1 MGEWHPD
8 REALEKFLDDRLTD
22 ADSRALQR
30 HLFRCPACEGQLI
43 RLLPAVPGHSRNAVP
58 EDLEAGYGSLI
69 RELMDEMRPEMGD
82 RKALLAREHREAQGL
97 WREIRDLTS
106 GQRLRRV
113 KDHPRFHTWGLFE
126 LLLEESRHPT
136 RVEPLRAE
144 EQLRLALA
152 LTDRLD
158 PRRYGPGSV
167 EAAKARTWAYLGN
180 TLRILSHFRRAEQ
193 AFQMAELYLS
203 QSWHDPLDEALILD
217 LKGSLRRAQRRF
229 DESLVL
235 LDDAIGLYRE
245 LNEPHLQGRAL
256 MTKGLVLQYNG
267 DVAGATAC
275 FRSSLF
281 LLDGTEEP
289 RLVAASQFNLMT
301 CLYDSGLTVEAAALI
316 PEARHLME
324 QVGTRSDLLHLRWL
338 EAAVAAVL
346 GQNEEAEQ
354 AFIEVKD
361 AFSADRLA
369 FDAALVSL
377 DLASFYA
384 RQGRTAEVKPL
395 AEEILPIFQ
404 SCEVPQE
411 ALAAVIVFQKAAAM
425 EQLTLGLMDE
435 ISAFLEQ
442 VRSNPGLRFRGEAP

>member
-8 REALEKFLDDRLTD
+8 REAFLKFLDDRLTER
-22 ADSRALQR
+22 DSRALQR
-30 HLFRCPACEGQLI
+30 HLFRCPACEGQLL
-43 RLLPAVPGHSRNAVP
+43 RLLPAVPGCSRNAAP
-58 EDLEAGYGSLI
+58 EEVEPGYGTMI
-69 RELMDEMRPEMGD
+69 RDLLAEVRPELDG
-82 RKALLAREHREAQGL
+82 RKELLARERQESREL
-97 WREIRDLTS
+97 WHEIRPLAP

-113 KDHPRFHTWGLFE
+113 KSDPRLQTWGLLE
-126 LLLEESRHPT
+126 LLLEESRHPA

-152 LTDRLD
+152 LTDHLD
-158 PRRYGPGSV
+158 ARRYGPGSV

-180 TLRILSHFRRAEQ
+180 TLRILSHFRQAEQ

-229 DESLVL
+229 DESVCL

-267 DVAGATAC
+267 DVPGATAC
-275 FRSSLF
+275 FRTSLL
-281 LLDGTEEP
+281 LLDGAEEP
-289 RLVAASQFNLMT
+289 RLVVASQFNLIN
-301 CLYDSGLTVEAAALI
+301 CLFDTGLAAEAAELI
-316 PEARHLME
+316 PEARHLMQ

-338 EAAVAAVL
+338 EAEVAAAL
-346 GQNEEAEQ
+346 GHGEAAEQ
-354 AFIEVKD
+354 AFFEVKET
-361 AFSADRLA
+361 FSEAGLA
-369 FDAALVSL
+369 FDAALASL
-377 DLASFYA
+377 GLAALYA

-395 AEEILPIFQ
+395 AEEILPIFR

-411 ALAAVIVFQKAAAM
+411 ALAAVIVFQKAAEK
-425 EQLTLGLMDE
+425 EQLTLGLVE
-435 ISAFLEQ
+435 EVSAFLEQ
-442 VRSNPGLRFRGEAP
+442 VRANPGLRFRGEAP